1 MDQPRNT
8 TNGHQRRNVQPR
20 EDRTGNDEFNCEG
33 FDEDDELDPIQ
44 RRYGG

>member
-8 TNGHQRRNVQPR
+8 TNGHQRRKVQPE
-20 EDRTGNDEFNCEG
+20 EDRTENDEFNHEG
-33 FDEDDELDPIQ
+33 FDEDDDRYPSR